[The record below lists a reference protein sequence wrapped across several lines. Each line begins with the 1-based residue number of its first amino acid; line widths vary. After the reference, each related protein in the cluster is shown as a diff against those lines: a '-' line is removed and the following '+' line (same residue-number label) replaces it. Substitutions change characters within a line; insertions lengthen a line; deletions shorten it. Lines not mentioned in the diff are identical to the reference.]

1 MVINSEKEQLRSNLK
16 SAVCNC
22 KKLKI
27 GNHCLKSSFVIKV
40 NLLNDLTEDKYQDG
54 IHSYNMDC
62 SIKINNNKGDC
73 IEERCD
79 IHFDAQI
86 KGTDVDIVNGIV
98 IVDRNFIPY
107 NFLNDLNF

>member
-16 SAVCNC
+16 NAVCNC

-27 GNHCLKSSFVIKV
+27 GNHCLESSFVIKV
-40 NLLNDLTEDKYQDG
+40 NSFNDLTEDKYQDG

-62 SIKINNNKGDC
+62 SIKINNNKGDS

-86 KGTDVDIVNGIV
+86 KGTDVDIINGTV
-98 IVDRNFIPY
+98 FADRVFIPF
-107 NFLNDLNF
+107 NF